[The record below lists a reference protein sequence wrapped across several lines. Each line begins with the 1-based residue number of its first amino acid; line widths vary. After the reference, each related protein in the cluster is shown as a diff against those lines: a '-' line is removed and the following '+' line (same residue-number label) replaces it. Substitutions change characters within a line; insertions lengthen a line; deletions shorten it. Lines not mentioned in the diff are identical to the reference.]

1 MGCKDSIFLVTGATG
16 YLGSHCVKYLLDKGC
31 RVRGT
36 VRSLEQTEKNLAL
49 FNLLNRKAAKANLE
63 LTEARL
69 EDPEAWFE

>member
-1 MGCKDSIFLVTGATG
+1 MFLVTGATG
-16 YLGSHCVKYLLDKGC
+16 YLGSHCVKYLLDKGY

-36 VRSLEQTEKNLAL
+36 VQSLESTEKNLSL

-69 EDPEAWFE
+69 EDPNSWFE